1 MKPIRH
7 IIISRTDSIGDVILT
22 LPLAKI
28 LKDHIPGIRVSFLG
42 KAYTRAV
49 IECCEY
55 VDAFIDL
62 DDFMNKPSGGQLPD
76 AIIHVFPVKE
86 IAQRA
91 KRLGIPLR
99 IGTTGRLYHWT
110 TCNKLVKLSRKNSDL
125 HEAQLNTKLLAPL
138 GVEKDFSLAE
148 LGASLGMT
156 RIRRLPDEFKALIDP
171 ERFNLILHPRSQGSA
186 REWGLD
192 NFAALINILPTE
204 KFKVFISG
212 TAKEREGLE
221 QLFQAIGQPKQ
232 PVQAAPKGYVQRPD
246 PIRNAA
252 VNVTDIC
259 GLMDL
264 ATFISFI
271 NACDGLVANSTGPLH
286 IAAALGKRSVGI
298 YPPIRP
304 MHPGR
309 WQPLGPA
316 ATYLVQD
323 KPCEDCRKDPAACHC
338 MKDIRPEDV
347 LSKFS

>member
-7 IIISRTDSIGDVILT
+7 IVISRTDSIGDVILT

-28 LKDHIPGIRVSFLG
+28 LKDHFRDIRISFLG

-62 DDFMNKPSGGQLPD
+62 ADFMVQPFSGQLPD

-91 KRLGIPLR
+91 KSLGIPMR
-99 IGTTGRLYHWT
+99 IGTTGRLYHWA

-125 HEAQLNTKLLAPL
+125 HEAQLNTKLLAPV
-138 GVEKDFSLAE
+138 GISKDFSLDE
-148 LGASLGMT
+148 LGASVGMT
-156 RIRRLPDEFKALIDP
+156 RIKPLPDEFKALIDP
-171 ERFNLILHPRSQGSA
+171 GKFNLILHPRSQGSA

-192 NFAALINILPTE
+192 NFAALIHILPKE
-204 KFKVFISG
+204 KFNVFISG
-212 TAKEREGLE
+212 TAKERESLDE
-221 QLFQAIGQPKQ
+221 LFRKIG
-232 PVQAAPKGYVQRPD
+232 
-246 PIRNAA
+246 NAA
-252 VNVTDIC
+252 VSVTDIC

-271 NACDGLVANSTGPLH
+271 NACEGLVANSTGPLH
-286 IAAALGKRSVGI
+286 IAASLGKRAVGI

-316 ATYLVQD
+316 ATYLVQEKACD
-323 KPCEDCRKDPAACHC
+323 DCRKNPAACNC
-338 MKDIRPEDV
+338 MRDIRPEDV
-347 LSKFS
+347 ASKLT